1 MILKKLLLVIFLL
14 STVPLLKAEEKHRF
28 WDRKNVRLH
37 LINLTT
43 QSLDAYSTQRLLNM
57 GGGRE
62 MNPLARPLVHQGW
75 KGQAA
80 ASYGLGF
87 GGTLLGSYLLHRW
100 GHHKWERITPILVA
114 TPTALAGGLSFR
126 F

>member
-1 MILKKLLLVIFLL
+1 MRKLVLLAILLLF
-14 STVPLLKAEEKHRF
+14 VPLLKAEDNHRF
-28 WDRKNVRLH
+28 WDRKNIRLH
-37 LINLTT
+37 LFNLTA
-43 QSLDAYSTQRLLNM
+43 QSVDAYSTQRLLDMN
-57 GGGRE
+57 GGRE
-62 MNPLARPLVHQGW
+62 SNPLARPLVRYGW

-114 TPTALAGGLSFR
+114 TPTALAGGLNFR

>member
-1 MILKKLLLVIFLL
+1 MRKLVLLAILLLF
-14 STVPLLKAEEKHRF
+14 VPLLKAEDNHRF
-28 WDRKNVRLH
+28 WDRKNIRLH
-37 LINLTT
+37 LFNLTA
-43 QSLDAYSTQRLLNM
+43 QSVDGYSTQRLLNM
-57 GGGRE
+57 EGGRE
-62 MNPLARPLVHQGW
+62 SNPLARPLVRHGW

-114 TPTALAGGLSFR
+114 TPTALAGGLNFR